1 MAKVNIQVFINNVT
15 LAGLSTI
22 RSKVQSFLDAE
33 SNSQLT
39 RFTYTEEKTM
49 AKVNVQISVANV
61 TLAGL
66 NSIRSKIQ
74 NYLDSE
80 SSAVLTLFLY
90 AEE

>member
-15 LAGLSTI
+15 LSGLSAI
-22 RSKVQSFLDAE
+22 RQKVQSFLDAE
-33 SNSQLT
+33 SNSELT
-39 RFTYTEEKTM
+39 RFAYTEEATT
-49 AKVNVQISVANV
+49 AKVNVQISVGSV

>member
-1 MAKVNIQVFINNVT
+1 MAKVNIQVFVDNIT
-15 LAGLSTI
+15 LSELGTI
-22 RSKVQSFLDAE
+22 RNKVQSFLDAE
-33 SNSQLT
+33 SNSELT
-39 RFTYTEEKTM
+39 RFTYTEEKTT
-49 AKVNVQISVANV
+49 AKVNVQISVDSV